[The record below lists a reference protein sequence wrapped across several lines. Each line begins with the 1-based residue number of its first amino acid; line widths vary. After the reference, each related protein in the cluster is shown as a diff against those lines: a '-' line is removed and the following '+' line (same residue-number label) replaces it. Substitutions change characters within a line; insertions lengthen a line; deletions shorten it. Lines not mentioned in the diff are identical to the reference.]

1 MKGLMRYHLIT
12 YFRTY
17 KYVPPLSVFIMMLV
31 INYTYVPNP
40 ILDSYSYTSIMLFFI
55 MGWFTIT
62 IFHAEDEGQKQI
74 TIMHAKNKKVYYIS
88 LLLNGTLTA
97 LILSIAAV
105 AYPVVFHAFSPGL
118 HTVHLVMGFLAHFSL
133 AVLSIA
139 LSSFFTR
146 GLVKDNVNSWWG
158 VISILIG
165 SLVMAVEKIEILKI
179 NLINWVL
186 PPLRSSMEIMSVD
199 DQNITFP
206 LKVYGQFAWIFIY
219 SLILMTIF
227 IAILQ
232 KRGTLNR

>member
-1 MKGLMRYHLIT
+1 MKGLIHYHFTT

-17 KYVPPLSVFIMMLV
+17 KYVPPFSVFIMMLV

-88 LLLNGTLTA
+88 LILNCTLTA
-97 LILSIAAV
+97 LVLSIAAV
-105 AYPVVFHAFSPGL
+105 AYPVVFNAFTPGL
-118 HTVHLVMGFLAHFSL
+118 HTVHIFMGFLAHFSL

-146 GLVKDNVNSWWG
+146 GLVKNTVNSWWG

-165 SLVMAVEKIEILKI
+165 SLVISVEKIGVLNIKP
-179 NLINWVL
+179 INWVL
-186 PPLRSSMEIMSVD
+186 PPLRYSMEIMSVD
-199 DQNITFP
+199 DQTISFP
-206 LKVYGQFAWIFIY
+206 VKVYGEFGWIFIY
-219 SLILMTIF
+219 SIILITIF
-227 IAILQ
+227 IAFME
-232 KRGTLNR
+232 KRKAL

>member
-55 MGWFTIT
+55 IWWFTIT

-88 LLLNGTLTA
+88 LIFNCTLTA

-105 AYPVVFHAFSPGL
+105 AYPVVFNAFSPGL

-146 GLVKDNVNSWWG
+146 GLVKNNVNSWWG

-165 SLVMAVEKIEILKI
+165 SLVMAVEKIEIFKI
-179 NLINWVL
+179 KLISWVF
-186 PPLRSSMEIMSVD
+186 PPLQYSMEIMSVD
-199 DQNITFP
+199 DKIISFP
-206 LKVYGQFAWIFIY
+206 VRVYVQFVWIFVY
-219 SLILMTIF
+219 SIILMIIF
-227 IAILQ
+227 ISVME
-232 KRGTLNR
+232 KRRSL

>member
-1 MKGLMRYHLIT
+1 MKGLIHYHFTT

-17 KYVPPLSVFIMMLV
+17 KYVPPFSVFIMMLV

-88 LLLNGTLTA
+88 LILNCTLTA
-97 LILSIAAV
+97 LVLSIAAV
-105 AYPVVFHAFSPGL
+105 AYPVVFNAFTPGL
-118 HTVHLVMGFLAHFSL
+118 HTVHIFMGFLAHFSL

-146 GLVKDNVNSWWG
+146 GLVKNTVNSWWG

-165 SLVMAVEKIEILKI
+165 SLVISVEKIGVLNIKP
-179 NLINWVL
+179 INWVL

-199 DQNITFP
+199 DNIISFP
-206 LKVYGQFAWIFIY
+206 VRVYGQFAWIFIY

-227 IAILQ
+227 IAVMQ
-232 KRGTLNR
+232 KRKVL